1 MTNSY
6 QLPVMMYIH
15 GFMSGANG
23 AKQRQLQKRFKGRY
37 EVIAPELDADP
48 DSSLAVI
55 NKLVK
60 ERRPDIIVGTS
71 LGGFITL
78 MCESDDDTQ
87 LVVVNPC
94 MTPQTQI
101 DRWKDEP
108 QTYFCKRLDGVQT
121 YTLTQETLDKYP
133 AYDAVTTAKAKR
145 DRIYALCSTADE
157 LLGESHIETLRPI
170 LSGGHLTISDDFGHQ
185 CKGAG
190 LECLYDILEILHTE
204 KALMDECREWAL
216 RESEVEPV
224 EALRLLTECYMDN
237 CGISMTA
244 RTLAFD
250 AGEHWLKRLHNS
262 RHPLAAIAGKGTFT
276 EFMPYINN
284 VYCDNR
290 ERYDEFD
297 ICGDIDRPCALD
309 AARDLLACH
318 DEEAFKIAFA
328 TGFLKVE
335 QYYNGI

>member
-1 MTNSY
+1 MTNSN

-133 AYDAVTTAKAKR
+133 AYDVVATAKAKR